1 MKTSDGAS
9 LPEEKDV
16 CNNSKLA
23 LCDSRDLYKRLTSL
37 VVGRRRELKLILSAI
52 YSGKAILLI
61 GPPGT
66 SKSTLLRALCRTL
79 GLCLFFCEGNADLTA
94 SKLVGYFDPAAVLH
108 SGYIPENFTKGVLTR
123 AMENGGILYIEDI
136 NRIPPDALNALVTV
150 LSEGEI
156 SIPRYGKINA
166 HKDFRVVASLSMF
179 GSIGPTKLSRAI
191 LDRFVQINLDYQSEE
206 EEKEIVTQITQCDI
220 PWLINLGVKIAR
232 GTRKHPDLR
241 LGASVRGAIDFVRLI
256 VDLTHLDS
264 LYEDY
269 LLEIANLSFSSK
281 IWKKASCERTE
292 EEIVEELLRD
302 AILSV
307 SVENGLKTTD
317 DYEKKELSPD
327 KWPGLDEAK
336 FKRMSRW
343 LKLLRQN
350 VNSHRRNLYL
360 LSTLGDYLSQIKSVD
375 VLKDILR
382 GPSSPELYLLMRQTL
397 NEQTKTVARELATQ
411 VIMNRAH
418 NLTFFGLRTG
428 ERKRFRFDGD
438 GLIDIDRTV
447 ENIVEKGERH
457 NLSMDDIIVT
467 KRERTKRTCLL
478 MIDASESMFPMK
490 IGLAALAAAV
500 LSYCYS
506 SKDDFYGVMAF
517 HSLPFILKPI
527 EKDIPVDK
535 IVEDILTLDAT
546 RGSFTNYYRAFNV
559 AFSELSQMSSSR
571 KEIFLMTDGAWTVGD
586 DPRPLIHKSD
596 VNRINVLYLER
607 GDFQF
612 AKELAYKGQVVKID
626 GWPSIV
632 KGINQIMNT
641 PY

>member
-1 MKTSDGAS
+1 MKTIDGAS
-9 LPEEKDV
+9 LPQEEDL
-16 CNNSKLA
+16 CCNSKLA
-23 LCDSRDLYKRLTSL
+23 SCDVREIYNRVTSL

-52 YSGKAILLI
+52 FSGKAVLLV

-66 SKSTLLRALCRTL
+66 SKSTLLHALCRTL
-79 GLCLFFCEGNADLTA
+79 GMCLHYIEGNADLTA
-94 SKLVGYFDPAAVLH
+94 SKLVGYFDPAAVLQ
-108 SGYIPENFTKGVLTR
+108 SGYIPENFNKGILTR
-123 AMENGGILYIEDI
+123 AMESGGILYIEDI

-156 SIPRYGKINA
+156 HIPRYGRINA
-166 HKDFRVVASLSMF
+166 LNDFRIVASLSVF
-179 GSIGPTKLSRAI
+179 GIGPTKLSRAI
-191 LDRFVQINLDYQSEE
+191 LDRFVKINLGYQSEE
-206 EEKEIVTQITQCDI
+206 EEKEIVRRMTKCEIS
-220 PWLINLGVKIAR
+220 WLINLGVKIAR
-232 GTRKHPDLR
+232 ETRKHPDLR
-241 LGASVRGAIDFVRLI
+241 LGASVRGAIDFVSLI
-256 VDLTHLDS
+256 VDLTQLDS
-264 LYEDY
+264 LHEGY

-292 EEIVEELLRD
+292 EEIVGELFRD
-302 AILSV
+302 ALSNI
-307 SVENGLKTTD
+307 SIENSLKTTD
-317 DYEKKELSPD
+317 VYEKGEISGD
-327 KWPGLDEAK
+327 IWPGLDEARI
-336 FKRMSRW
+336 KRMSRW

-360 LSTLGDYLSQIKSVD
+360 LSTLGGYLSQIKNVD
-375 VLKDILR
+375 MLKDIFR
-382 GPSSPELYLLMRQTL
+382 GPASPELYLLMRHTL
-397 NEQTKTVARELATQ
+397 DEQTKAVARELATH

-428 ERKRFRFDGD
+428 ERKRCRFDGD

-447 ENIVEKGERH
+447 ENIVEKGEKY

-467 KRERTKRTCLL
+467 KRERAKRTCLL

-506 SKDDFYGVMAF
+506 SKDDFYGVIAF

-527 EKDIPVDK
+527 EQDIPVDK
-535 IVEDILTLDAT
+535 IVEDILTLNAT

-559 AFSELSQMSSSR
+559 AFSEVSKMPSSR
-571 KEIFLMTDGAWTVGD
+571 MEIFLMTDGAWTVGE
-586 DPRPLIHKSD
+586 DPRPLIRKSD
-596 VNRINVLYLER
+596 VSRINILYLER

-612 AKELAYKGQVVKID
+612 AKELAYKGQVIKID
-626 GWPSIV
+626 DWPSIV

>member
-1 MKTSDGAS
+1 MKTIDGAS
-9 LPEEKDV
+9 LPQEEDL
-16 CNNSKLA
+16 CGNSKLA
-23 LCDSRDLYKRLTSL
+23 MCDSRELYKKLTSL

-52 YSGKAILLI
+52 YSGKAVLLV

-66 SKSTLLRALCRTL
+66 SKSSLLHALCRTL
-79 GLCLFFCEGNADLTA
+79 GLCLHFVEGNADLTA
-94 SKLVGYFDPAAVLH
+94 SKLVGYFDPAAVLQ
-108 SGYIPENFTKGVLTR
+108 SGYVPENFNKGILTR
-123 AMENGGILYIEDI
+123 AMESGGILYIEDI

-156 SIPRYGKINA
+156 HIPRYGKIKA
-166 HKDFRVVASLSMF
+166 HNDFRVVASLSVF
-179 GSIGPTKLSRAI
+179 GSVGPTKLSRAI
-191 LDRFVQINLDYQSEE
+191 LDRFVKINLDYQSEE
-206 EEKEIVTQITQCDI
+206 EEKEIVKRMTQCEI
-220 PWLINLGVKIAR
+220 SWLINLGVKIAL

-256 VDLTHLDS
+256 VDLTQLDS
-264 LYEDY
+264 LHENY

-292 EEIVEELLRD
+292 EEIVEELFRD
-302 AILSV
+302 ALLSV

-317 DYEKKELSPD
+317 NYEKGELSTN
-327 KWPGLDEAK
+327 KWSGLDEARI
-336 FKRMSRW
+336 KRMSRW

-360 LSTLGDYLSQIKSVD
+360 LSTLGDYLSQINNVD
-375 VLKDILR
+375 TLKDIFR
-382 GPSSPELYLLMRQTL
+382 GPSSPELYLLMRHTL
-397 NEQTKTVARELATQ
+397 DEQTKAVARELATQ

-428 ERKRFRFDGD
+428 DRKRFRFDGD

-447 ENIVEKGERH
+447 ENIVEKGEKY

-467 KRERTKRTCLL
+467 KRERAKRVCLL

-527 EKDIPVDK
+527 EQDIPLDK

-559 AFSELSQMSSSR
+559 AFSEFSQMPSSR
-571 KEIFLMTDGAWTVGD
+571 KEIFLMTDGEWTVGE
-586 DPRPLIHKSD
+586 DPRPLIRKSD
-596 VNRINVLYLER
+596 VSRINILYLER

-612 AKELAYKGQVVKID
+612 AKELAYKGQVIKID
-626 GWPSIV
+626 DWPSIV